1 MELTAGRMRPIRM
14 IDKRQIRGLM
24 VAGVVTAAVAGCGT
38 IVATAGATG
47 TTGATSTGATGTT
60 TSSSSTATGCSSVTL
75 ATKVTV
81 IRAMHLIEPQHAQS
95 LQKTQTDPAKV
106 QALFRDFCQ
115 AIAHKETATAIL
127 NCPDQIGLAYGGAFY
142 DGSRLLANYTY
153 GASGCQRVTVT
164 APGGKPQTVVV
175 WGTAA
180 TAAPHLDSDMA
191 TVLGLPQA
199 EVYQP
204 YGTRIQKEGGAT
216 NQGATNQGATS

>member
-1 MELTAGRMRPIRM
+1 M

-24 VAGVVTAAVAGCGT
+24 VAGVVTAALAGCGT
-38 IVATAGATG
+38 VVATAGATG
-47 TTGATSTGATGTT
+47 AAGTTGSTGTTSNAGTT
-60 TSSSSTATGCSSVTL
+60 TSSSIGCSSVTL

-95 LQKTQTDPAKV
+95 LEKTQTNADKV

-115 AIAHKETATAIL
+115 AIAHKDTGTAIL

-153 GASGCQRVTVT
+153 GASGCQRVSVT
-164 APGGKPQTVVV
+164 APGGTPETVVV

-191 TVLGLPQA
+191 TVLGMPQS

-204 YGTRIQKEGGAT
+204 YGTRIQKEGGAA
-216 NQGATNQGATS
+216 NQGAANQGGATS